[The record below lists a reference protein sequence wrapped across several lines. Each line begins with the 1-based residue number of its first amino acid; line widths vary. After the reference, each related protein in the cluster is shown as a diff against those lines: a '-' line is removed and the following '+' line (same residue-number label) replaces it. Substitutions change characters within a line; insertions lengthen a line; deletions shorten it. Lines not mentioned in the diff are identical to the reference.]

1 MSFQIFLSYARADNV
16 VPVGSGAQYGFVTL
30 LRANLAAALQRRAVS
45 DVAIWRDKEGIADG
59 EQFTPKILKAIEDS
73 QLLLVVLTPAS
84 LKSAYCQQELEAF
97 TKRWSDGAD
106 PKHRIIVVL
115 RTWVEPARWPAVAGG
130 QNGYRFY
137 TAENERDGMAE
148 TPMYGNDGKP
158 TSAFYDVVDRMAQF
172 IERRIGELGTGDPTA
187 VEARSAEAP
196 PAIVERRIGELG
208 AKSAEPPAAIVTAPN
223 GRTIFVAQPAADME
237 DAYRTV
243 VAELRS
249 DGYTVVPDPDGKI
262 PDSVAAPEYV
272 DAALAQA
279 ELSIHLLGER
289 AGARDKSPPIVG
301 LQLERAALRDFRRVI
316 FAPKVFAD
324 PDEPARVLDDRDP
337 IAVRDRFGRGLDS
350 DTVIGDG
357 LGDFVVELKNYLRK
371 EAPKRAAA
379 ESAPLRAGARVFVDF
394 HPSDV
399 DFAASLRGALRER
412 GLHCTFAA
420 VEDDKT
426 QNKLTNSEPLRAA
439 DGVIYC
445 WANATDA
452 WLYAEAAELEDWG
465 RLGRAAPFA
474 MRAAVVG
481 PPERGSKRLYSADD
495 PPDNVDLFVD
505 LSSDPQPR
513 SQGLEPLVAKLSP
526 QSHP

>member
-16 VPVGSGAQYGFVTL
+16 VPVGSGAQYGFVSL
-30 LRANLAAALQRRAVS
+30 LRANLAAALQRRAVG
-45 DVAIWRDKEGIADG
+45 DVTIWRDKEGIADG
-59 EQFTPKILKAIEDS
+59 EQFTPKILRAIDES
-73 QLLLVVLTPAS
+73 QLMLVVLTPAS
-84 LKSAYCQQELEAF
+84 LKSTYCQQELEAF
-97 TKRWSDGAD
+97 TQRWGEDAD
-106 PKHRIIVVL
+106 LKHRVIVVL
-115 RTWVEPARWPAVAGG
+115 RTWIEPERWPAVAAG

-158 TSAFYDVVDRMAQF
+158 TSPFYDVVEQIARF
-172 IERRIGELGTGDPTA
+172 IERRVGELGSTVP
-187 VEARSAEAP
+187 
-196 PAIVERRIGELG
+196 
-208 AKSAEPPAAIVTAPN
+208 AKSAEVPAAIVTAPN
-223 GRTIFVAQPAADME
+223 GRTIFVAQPAGDME
-237 DAYRTV
+237 EAYRTV

-249 DGYTVVPDPDGKI
+249 DGYTVVPDPGDKI
-262 PDSVAAPEYV
+262 PDS
-272 DAALAQA
+272 ALAAEFVDTFLGQA

-289 AGARDKSPPIVG
+289 AGARDRSPPIVG

-324 PDEPARVLDDRDP
+324 ADEPARVLDDRDP

-371 EAPKRAAA
+371 AAPKRATA
-379 ESAPLRAGARVFVDF
+379 ESAPLPAGARVFVDF

-399 DFAASLRGALRER
+399 EFAASMRSALRAR
-412 GLHCTFAA
+412 GLRCTFAA
-420 VEDDKT
+420 VEDDNT
-426 QNKLTNSEPLRAA
+426 QNKLANSEPLRAA

-474 MRAAVVG
+474 MRAAIAG
-481 PPERGSKRLYSADD
+481 PPERGSKRLYSVDD

-505 LSSDPQPR
+505 LSADPKPIAE
-513 SQGLEPLVAKLSP
+513 GLDPLVAKLSP
-526 QSHP
+526 QSQA

>member
-1 MSFQIFLSYARADNV
+1 MSFQIFLSYSRADNV
-16 VPVGSGAQYGFVTL
+16 VPVGSGAQYGFVSL
-30 LRANLAAALQRRAVS
+30 LRANLAAALQRRAVG
-45 DVAIWRDKEGIADG
+45 DVAIWRDKEEIADG
-59 EQFTPKILKAIEDS
+59 EQFTPKILRAINES
-73 QLLLVVLTPAS
+73 QLLLAVLTPAS
-84 LKSAYCQQELEAF
+84 LKSPYCQQELEAF
-97 TKRWSDGAD
+97 TQRWSEGTDL
-106 PKHRIIVVL
+106 KHRVIVVL
-115 RTWVEPARWPAVAGG
+115 RTWIEPERWPAIAAG

-137 TAENERDGMAE
+137 TAENDRDGMAE

-158 TSAFYDVVDRMAQF
+158 TSPFYDVVEQMARF
-172 IERRIGELGTGDPTA
+172 VERRVGELGSSVA
-187 VEARSAEAP
+187 M
-196 PAIVERRIGELG
+196 
-208 AKSAEPPAAIVTAPN
+208 PAAAANAGAPAASVMAASATAATAPAAN
-223 GRTIFVAQPAADME
+223 GRTIYVAQPAADME

-249 DGYTVVPDPDGKI
+249 DGYTVVPDPDAKI
-262 PDSVAAPEYV
+262 PDSALAAEYV

-289 AGARDKSPPIVG
+289 AGARDRSPPIVA
-301 LQLERAALRDFRRVI
+301 LQLERAAMRDFRRVI

-324 PDEPARVLDDRDP
+324 ADEPARVLDDRDP

-371 EAPKRAAA
+371 AAPKRATA
-379 ESAPLRAGARVFVDF
+379 ESAPLPAGARVFVDF

-399 DFAASLRGALRER
+399 EFAASMRSALRAR
-412 GLHCTFAA
+412 GLRCTFAA
-420 VEDDKT
+420 VEDDNT
-426 QNKLTNSEPLRAA
+426 QNKLANSEPLRAA

-452 WLYAEAAELEDWG
+452 WLYAEAAQLEDWG

-474 MRAAVVG
+474 MRAAIAG
-481 PPERGSKRLYSADD
+481 PPERGSKRLYSVDD

-505 LSSDPQPR
+505 LSADPKR
-513 SQGLEPLVAKLSP
+513 IAEGLDPLVAKLSP
-526 QSHP
+526 QSQA

>member
-16 VPVGSGAQYGFVTL
+16 VPVGSGAQYGFVSL
-30 LRANLAAALQRRAVS
+30 LRANLAAALQRRAVG
-45 DVAIWRDKEGIADG
+45 DVAIWRDKEAIDDG
-59 EQFTPKILKAIEDS
+59 EQFTPKILRAIDQS
-73 QLLLVVLTPAS
+73 QLMLVVLTPAS
-84 LKSAYCQQELEAF
+84 LKSEYCRQELEAF
-97 TKRWSDGAD
+97 TQRWAED
-106 PKHRIIVVL
+106 PNLKHRIIVVL
-115 RTWVEPARWPAVAGG
+115 RTWVEPERWPAVAAG

-137 TAENERDGMAE
+137 TAENDRDGMAE

-158 TSAFYDVVDRMAQF
+158 TSPFYDVVEQIGKF
-172 IERRIGELGTGDPTA
+172 IERRAGELGTTVATPAPSSDAGAP
-187 VEARSAEAP
+187 SA
-196 PAIVERRIGELG
+196 
-208 AKSAEPPAAIVTAPN
+208 SAPAAGVMTAN
-223 GRTIFVAQPAADME
+223 GRTIFVAQPAGDME

-249 DGYTVVPDPDGKI
+249 DGYAVVPDPEGKI
-262 PDSVAAPEYV
+262 PDSAAAAEYV
-272 DAALAQA
+272 DTFLGQA

-301 LQLERAALRDFRRVI
+301 LQMERAALRDFRRVI

-324 PDEPARVLDDRDP
+324 ADERAQVLDDRDP
-337 IAVRDRFGRGLDS
+337 IAVRDRFGRGLAS

-371 EAPKRAAA
+371 AAPKRAIT

-399 DFAASLRGALRER
+399 DFAASVRGALRQR
-412 GLHCTFAA
+412 GLRCTFAA

-452 WLYAEAAELEDWG
+452 WVYAEAAELEDWS

-474 MRAAVVG
+474 MRAAIAG
-481 PPERGSKRLYSADD
+481 PPERGSKRLYTVDD

-505 LSSDPQPR
+505 LSADPQR
-513 SQGLEPLVAKLSP
+513 IAEVLDPLVAKLSP
-526 QSHP
+526 QSQA